1 MKLAVSILSVKNDYK
16 NWIKKLNE
24 TNITKLHLDIMD
36 STFTPSSSFSIKEAY
51 EISELSKKDLD
62 VHIMSTNLDNIL
74 DDYIKLNP
82 ETINIHYEA
91 SNNIEKYINKIKKN
105 NIKVGIAINPETN
118 ISEIYSYLDKID
130 QVLIMSV
137 NPGKGG
143 QEFKEETIEK
153 LKLLNNLKSNY
164 KFIVEVDGG
173 INNNTIK
180 KVTDLVDIVVSGSY
194 ITKDNNYEEKIN
206 DILLQK

>member
-36 STFTPSSSFSIKEAY
+36 STFTPSSSFSIQEAY